1 MTTSFFC
8 SCSGFPLTQVYN
20 TIYLCKIDSFKE
32 NYAWFFITKNNAA
45 KSLFCGFYRV
55 QVCVIRVHAHQG
67 SGAAVLLPLLFVAA
81 RLCER
86 RSFGGSRAARS
97 RGEPPSSAAFAAGQ
111 GGAFPRA
118 WSRGKSG
125 AEAAA
130 PATAGLLPRP
140 KPQRG
145 GGRGQGGGA
154 GGLSNSAITPPNA
167 RFAASAVGAFLGA
180 HRREAPQGAR
190 SERRARAQNAAK
202 HPRAFCGAF
211 RATSFPPDRYPI
223 DSFLLHFVGR
233 RDIINLVSFP

>member
-1 MTTSFFC
+1 M
-8 SCSGFPLTQVYN
+8 
-20 TIYLCKIDSFKE
+20 
-32 NYAWFFITKNNAA
+32 
-45 KSLFCGFYRV
+45 
-55 QVCVIRVHAHQG
+55 
-67 SGAAVLLPLLFVAA
+67 PLLFVAA

-97 RGEPPSSAAFAAGQ
+97 RGEPPSSAAMPPVRAAH
-111 GGAFPRA
+111 FRA
-118 WSRGKSG
+118 RGR
-125 AEAAA
+125 AEEAARRRRRA
-130 PATAGLLPRP
+130 PAARLLPRP

-145 GGRGQGGGA
+145 RGRGQGGGA

-180 HRREAPQGAR
+180 HRRNAPQGAR

>member
-1 MTTSFFC
+1 M
-8 SCSGFPLTQVYN
+8 
-20 TIYLCKIDSFKE
+20 
-32 NYAWFFITKNNAA
+32 
-45 KSLFCGFYRV
+45 
-55 QVCVIRVHAHQG
+55 IRVHAHQG

-97 RGEPPSSAAFAAGQ
+97 RGEPPSSAAMPPVRAAH
-111 GGAFPRA
+111 FRA
-118 WSRGKSG
+118 RGR
-125 AEAAA
+125 AEEAARRRRRA
-130 PATAGLLPRP
+130 PAARLLPRP

-145 GGRGQGGGA
+145 RGRGQGGGA

-167 RFAASAVGAFLGA
+167 RFAALLGA

-202 HPRAFCGAF
+202 CSARFAAPFARPL
-211 RATSFPPDRYPI
+211 SPPI
-223 DSFLLHFVGR
+223 DVFLLHFVGR